1 MEVKVNKG
9 LDKPIEITFGDK
21 AVSISL
27 EEAECLVQEIEDSI
41 EECALEKASEVT
53 RKMTEYIHSKG
64 CRWVRA
70 REMAE
75 ELQEIHRKNSPTINL
90 EEYYRERRKKEG
102 L

>member
-27 EEAECLVQEIEDSI
+27 DEAESLADKLEDLI
-41 EECALEKASEVT
+41 EECALEKANEPT
-53 RKMTEYIHSKG
+53 RKMTEYIHNKG
-64 CRWVRA
+64 CRWRRA

-75 ELQEIHRKNSPTINL
+75 ELQEIYRKNSPTINL

-102 L
+102 